1 MKWLHQLLFRLRP
14 FVSRSQVHRDIDEEL
29 HFHIEMETEKNV
41 QRGMSPAE
49 ARRVAV
55 VEFGGIERFRE
66 EVRDVD
72 GVSVL
77 ERIGSDLKYG
87 LRVLRKNPVFT
98 GVGVLTLALGIGA
111 STAIFSV
118 VDGIL
123 LRRLPFPEP
132 DRLVTVWSD
141 YTRRGGPVREW
152 LSYPNFH
159 DLRAIDGVFEDVG
172 FHGAAT
178 QALTGE
184 GDAQQLVGVQVSY
197 GMLSRVLRVEP
208 AMGRGFRP
216 EDDVPNAPP
225 VVLLTNALWVSQFG
239 SDPEAVGRSITL
251 DDQPI
256 TVIGVLPRGFRH
268 PYQENADFFSPARWN
283 ETTHFGGRGSAVIR
297 SMARLGPGVSLEAAR
312 GEADR
317 LGALLEQSF
326 PEANTGVGYAVFP
339 LQGDLVRAASPALWT
354 LLGAVAF
361 VLLIVCVNLA
371 NLLLAR
377 GASRGPELAVRGALG
392 ASRGR
397 IVGQLLVE
405 SVLLAAI
412 GGTLGL
418 LVAFAGTEFL
428 VSLAPAGT
436 PRIHEVA
443 LDGRVL
449 AFAGL
454 SSLLAGILF
463 GLAPSLR
470 SARTDLRGALSEA
483 GREGGSSPRR
493 GTLRSWLVAGQVA
506 LAMVLLVGAGLLLR
520 SFRQLSQVDL
530 GFEPSGVVTFSFP
543 LPASRYPDAESI
555 VGYHEDLERR
565 IAALPGVAGV
575 GAVNS
580 LPLTGSDGDS
590 DFRIEGMPPPGL
602 GEEMVAWIRRT
613 TPGYFEALGLRT
625 VSGRAFTENDGRDAA
640 RVVLVNETLAQRYF
654 GGEDPVGRRLV
665 FGSVDDYA
673 EIVGVAGNVRNFGVR
688 DDARSAIYFPY
699 AQRPSRF
706 MSVVVQAAGDP
717 ANVIPL
723 VRREVGAV
731 DPSLAPN
738 IAEMESVV
746 RNALAVDRFVTTLL
760 SLFAAVALSLA
771 AVGLYGVVSYGVS
784 RRMQE
789 MGVRVALGAARGE
802 ISRLVVGGS
811 LGLRAIGVVIGLL
824 GAFALTRFM
833 GGLLYGVSASD
844 PTTFAGVAVLLVLVA
859 RWPPARFQRGG
870 RRPWIRSRC

>member
-1 MKWLHQLLFRLRP
+1 M
-14 FVSRSQVHRDIDEEL
+14 
-29 HFHIEMETEKNV
+29 
-41 QRGMSPAE
+41 
-49 ARRVAV
+49 
-55 VEFGGIERFRE
+55 
-66 EVRDVD
+66 
-72 GVSVL
+72 
-77 ERIGSDLKYG
+77 
-87 LRVLRKNPVFT
+87 
-98 GVGVLTLALGIGA
+98 
-111 STAIFSV
+111 
-118 VDGIL
+118 
-123 LRRLPFPEP
+123 
-132 DRLVTVWSD
+132 
-141 YTRRGGPVREW
+141 
-152 LSYPNFH
+152 
-159 DLRAIDGVFEDVG
+159 RA
-172 FHGAAT
+172 
-178 QALTGE
+178 
-184 GDAQQLVGVQVSY
+184 
-197 GMLSRVLRVEP
+197 
-208 AMGRGFRP
+208 
-216 EDDVPNAPP
+216 
-225 VVLLTNALWVSQFG
+225 
-239 SDPEAVGRSITL
+239 
-251 DDQPI
+251 
-256 TVIGVLPRGFRH
+256 
-268 PYQENADFFSPARWN
+268 
-283 ETTHFGGRGSAVIR
+283 
-297 SMARLGPGVSLEAAR
+297 
-312 GEADR
+312 
-317 LGALLEQSF
+317 
-326 PEANTGVGYAVFP
+326 
-339 LQGDLVRAASPALWT
+339 
-354 LLGAVAF
+354 
-361 VLLIVCVNLA
+361 
-371 NLLLAR
+371 
-377 GASRGPELAVRGALG
+377 
-392 ASRGR
+392 
-397 IVGQLLVE
+397 
-405 SVLLAAI
+405 
-412 GGTLGL
+412 
-418 LVAFAGTEFL
+418 
-428 VSLAPAGT
+428 
-436 PRIHEVA
+436 
-443 LDGRVL
+443 
-449 AFAGL
+449 
-454 SSLLAGILF
+454 
-463 GLAPSLR
+463 
-470 SARTDLRGALSEA
+470 
-483 GREGGSSPRR
+483 
-493 GTLRSWLVAGQVA
+493 
-506 LAMVLLVGAGLLLR
+506 LLLR

-811 LGLRAIGVVIGLL
+811 LGLTAIGVVIGLL

-859 RWPPARFQRGG
+859 LAASSLPAWRAATVDPVTVLRAE
-870 RRPWIRSRC
+870 